1 MSKRTLITETLVRE
15 AARAGKR
22 ELPVPPGALI
32 TPLAKDTAR
41 ELRVALVPRVASED
55 KKPTETIK
63 DAGKTI
69 AIASDHAGFE
79 IKAAMIE
86 IARNAGWAVT
96 DLGTDSSQSVNYP
109 KFAFAVARSVALG
122 KTTFGLMIDGVGVGS
137 AMVANKVPG
146 VRAACCSVEF
156 AAFNA
161 RAHNNA
167 NVLTLGSRSVGLEA
181 NKRILQTFLDTAFE
195 GGRDADRVAMIDDVE
210 SRFLPNRDAL

>member
-1 MSKRTLITETLVRE
+1 MLKRSLLTETHVRE
-15 AARAGKR
+15 AAQAGKR

-41 ELRVALVPRVASED
+41 DLKVTFVTATPA
-55 KKPTETIK
+55 KTETK
-63 DAGKTI
+63 VVDAGKTI
-69 AIASDHAGFE
+69 AVASDHAGFE
-79 IKAAMIE
+79 IKAALIE
-86 IARNAGWAVT
+86 VAQKAGWTVT
-96 DLGTDSSQSVNYP
+96 DLGTDSPKSVDYP

-146 VRAACCSVEF
+146 IRAACCSVEF

-167 NVLTLGSRSVGLEA
+167 NVLTLGSRSVGLET
-181 NKRILQTFLDTAFE
+181 NKRILKTFLETAFE
-195 GGRDADRVAMIDDVE
+195 GGRHADRVAMIDDVE
-210 SRFLPNRDAL
+210 ARFLPQRDAL